1 MDVSMAMRDCIN
13 VRNFIAARDDE
24 YPPGVGYTGTGTNRA
39 DALAVLR
46 KGGEA
51 A

>member
-13 VRNFIAARDDE
+13 VRNF
-24 YPPGVGYTGTGTNRA
+24 RA